1 MVKLRFLSLGL
12 AIAATLPAGLAQ
24 AALTTTSPA
33 APAAPDASAEVAQ
46 LFYPPATPDQQVLM
60 VVGHGQVKRAAD
72 KAEVAL
78 VLVNYDPYTYYENP
92 DEMPETKPM
101 TQAMLKP
108 VLDAIAAAG
117 VPAGDVKV
125 KIGSNEP
132 TYTSSDP
139 FSYYG
144 EGSAV
149 LQFDLMQP
157 SQEQVEQIMTAVETA
172 VSDREDLYLQD
183 RYVTYTANSCDGL
196 AQEAYVAAVADA
208 RERAQV
214 LAGAMGVEL
223 SDVPS
228 VAESSGAFFGMPY
241 SPYAVSPCDLES
253 IPNAAAMGYS
263 APSYYDSSLPAE
275 ITLQRDLYVTYP
287 IRR

>member
-24 AALTTTSPA
+24 AALTSSGLSSSSTEPA
-33 APAAPDASAEVAQ
+33 ALEVAQ

-72 KAEVAL
+72 KAEVAI
-78 VLVNYDPYTYYENP
+78 VVVNYNPYAYSENP
-92 DEMPETKPM
+92 DAPPPPPQPLA
-101 TQAMLKP
+101 QATLKP

-117 VPAGDVKV
+117 VPADAIKV
-125 KIGSNEP
+125 RIGSSQPSYN
-132 TYTSSDP
+132 SSDP

-149 LQFDLMQP
+149 LQFDLTQP
-157 SQEQVEQIMTAVETA
+157 TTQQVERIMTAVEGA
-172 VSDREDLYLQD
+172 VSNRDELYLQD
-183 RYVTYTANSCDGL
+183 RYVSYTAASCDGL

-214 LAGAMGVEL
+214 LATAMNVEL
-223 SDVPS
+223 MEVPS
-228 VAESSGAFFGMPY
+228 VAESAGAFGLPFN
-241 SPYAVSPCDLES
+241 PYAVSPCDLED
-253 IPNAAAMGYS
+253 IPAAAAAGYTT
-263 APSYYDSSLPAE
+263 PSYYDPSLPAE
-275 ITLQRDLYVTYP
+275 VTLQRDLYVTYP
-287 IRR
+287 IER